1 MINEENNLTVDL
13 YHGTSTLFLD
23 SIVSNGLGGIN
34 PVKDWNLLELSK
46 EVYGLSVEHLQ
57 GTQLFQVSSLA
68 FKLMTEQKNSGSFN
82 FQHGDTY
89 LSASKIT
96 AANYAIS
103 KSYGSEILTYTI
115 NFLQELIRLD
125 IPYVIKDLYR
135 KYTNVFE
142 LIEANPSP
150 LLIQISNVNV
160 SSLQDEHGSDPQSN
174 LDRMKEVINEDPSFY
189 DRAIQQCNF
198 RLLSPVTITNLK
210 LWLINVQRWNPLS
223 PLYNLYQINEVS
235 KN

>member
-46 EVYGLSVEHLQ
+46 EVYDLSVEHLQ

-103 KSYGSEILTYTI
+103 KRYGSEILTYTI
-115 NFLQELIRLD
+115 DFLKELLTLN
-125 IPYVIKDLYR
+125 IPYVKQELYR
-135 KYTNVFE
+135 KYSGVFE
-142 LIEANPSP
+142 LIEANPFP
-150 LLIQISNVNV
+150 LLIQLSNVNT
-160 SSLQDEHGSDPQSN
+160 SSLLNEHG
-174 LDRMKEVINEDPSFY
+174 
-189 DRAIQQCNF
+189 
-198 RLLSPVTITNLK
+198 
-210 LWLINVQRWNPLS
+210 
-223 PLYNLYQINEVS
+223 
-235 KN
+235 